1 VQSALRLNWLFF
13 MHVER
18 CRSVWMGGLATV
30 FSRFCMSV
38 PPSRLAKETDER
50 RRRGA
55 CRPQTGT
62 DCFFALSSCCQVP
75 GAWNGKVLLRF
86 FFCWAR
92 SHEAQHGDQTARSS
106 FTLLTQHQEP

>member
-1 VQSALRLNWLFF
+1 MQSALRLNWLFF

-106 FTLLTQHQEP
+106 FILLTQHQEP